1 MGAKPNIDRRLRNNK
16 AHTANRPTRPSAE
29 LDRDDANN
37 IAARVAALSPR
48 RLALLT
54 SFFIVA
60 LAALLF
66 TKLQDEVSARRV
78 ETELRTAKAASD
90 CAASMNIAMMTG
102 ASVRQTLGRCHAGGA
117 SATFHLSSRR
127 QILTAYG
134 DKSQY
139 FSGDEIGAILP
150 PQSRGEITLRLNSDK
165 ARLAWLTLDNGQVLL
180 VAAPAADFYKRTPI
194 WFAYALILGAIS
206 LVMVSLMGAFVR
218 QSRAAINAA
227 AAIEALHD
235 MKDALKG
242 GRSSAWYFNREK
254 RTITLSRSF
263 LEPLGFGARD
273 RFFTLQEITALVHPS
288 DLRTAINVFTG
299 EGGGENEGAVRL
311 RQPGGAWS
319 RIYLRAAPTTR
330 RHARSGVAFDLAG
343 ATTAGAGAAIAETR
357 LKDAIETIP
366 EAFVLWDAQNRLVA
380 WNRRFAAIFKLPA
393 NAMAAGMSAEDLAA
407 SISGGGEMLT
417 QYFSPQS
424 TIEDQS
430 VEIALKG
437 DQWLHLSRRRTAEGG
452 LVCIANNVTDVKRRA
467 RAQKQKERILK
478 NAVEELET
486 ARRDQSETMRK
497 YELEKH
503 RAEEASRSKSEF
515 LANMSHELRTPL
527 NAINGFSEIMQ
538 SELYGPLGDKKYKE
552 YVRDILASGQH
563 LLELID
569 DILDMSKIEAGRIQ
583 LEPQRVSL
591 ERTLAESTR
600 LVAKRAGDAGVRLI
614 ESVGQA
620 PAIWADPRAVKQVA
634 LNLLSNAIKFTED
647 GGEVT
652 ITAEADLDCVTIIV
666 ADSGCGIERKQL
678 HRLGAPFELPEA
690 HTARARSGSG
700 LGLALSKSLMELQG
714 GVLAIASQPNK
725 GTVACAT
732 FPRRKNAKVTLP
744 KFIRG
749 EAHILTARKRA
760 EAQTTRQAAE

>member
-1 MGAKPNIDRRLRNNK
+1 MGAKPNIDRRMRNNK
-16 AHTANRPTRPSAE
+16 AHTANRPTRPSAD

-139 FSGDEIGAILP
+139 FNGDEIGAILP

-242 GRSSAWYFNREK
+242 GRSSAWYFNRDK

-600 LVAKRAGDAGVRLI
+600 LVAKRAGDAGVKLI

-760 EAQTTRQAAE
+760 ETQTTRQAAE